1 MKKQTFILK
10 NHKRE
15 EKNIVIE
22 ASLEIEQKRV
32 KVEYKVTG
40 ELNNYIFEEASKQKR
55 ANELWKSTCFELFIA
70 PKEKLNYWELNISPS
85 TKWNLY
91 TFDNYKELMRE
102 EKNISIPNI
111 EITQREDGYILS
123 CEVYFDIEEFSPKD
137 NNFNLAVIL
146 LDKKE
151 VRHFYS
157 INRKDG
163 VVNFHDRDYWN
174 PFSL

>member
-1 MKKQTFILK
+1 MKKQIFILK

-22 ASLEIEQKRV
+22 ASLEVEQKRV
-32 KVEYKVTG
+32 KVEYKITG
-40 ELNNYIFEEASKQKR
+40 ELNNYIFEQPSKQQR
-55 ANELWKSTCFELFIA
+55 ANELWKATCFELFIA
-70 PKEKLNYWELNISPS
+70 PKEELNYWELNISPS

-91 TFDNYKELMRE
+91 AFDNYKEHMRE

-111 EITQREDGYILS
+111 KITQKEDTYLIS
-123 CEVYFDIEEFSPKD
+123 CELNLGMEGFSPEQS
-137 NNFNLAVIL
+137 NFNLTVIL
-146 LDKKE
+146 LDKNH

-163 VVNFHDRDYWN
+163 IVDFHNRDYWR
-174 PFSL
+174 